1 MCVYILEGRPI
12 DWTDL
17 HFSLVSHTLYPKA
30 SESCSESR
38 ELVFLSHI
46 KTNHEIKRHL
56 DPLGNA
62 EARQGGC
69 YLKGEEAPSG
79 VTLDLVAIEISEMQ

>member
-1 MCVYILEGRPI
+1 M
-12 DWTDL
+12 
-17 HFSLVSHTLYPKA
+17 
-30 SESCSESR
+30 
-38 ELVFLSHI
+38 FLSHI

-56 DPLGNA
+56 DPLSNA